1 MLQVLQFQVHNK
13 HWQFD
18 GSFFEMGGFLWRNAS
33 HGWETITR
41 WGVAVLFPDWWPQ
54 IPLPAPGPSR
64 SWGSPESTWP
74 ACADASTDPQ
84 IPSLAR
90 PLGNISHSL
99 PVHFSTDPQTQTPEK
114 EDGGAKPNLSTQ
126 LSGGK
131 RRKGMKSVPH
141 GVINQSYKARNIR
154 IIRWVGSG
162 TKRNV
167 SVPESWYLTSVSVRG
182 YAHGLKLFKSCSLW
196 HRWWG

>member
-74 ACADASTDPQ
+74 SCADASTDPQ

-90 PLGNISHSL
+90 PLGWKGIFGVLGTMTRSL
-99 PVHFSTDPQTQTPEK
+99 VTCGGRQPQ
-114 EDGGAKPNLSTQ
+114 
-126 LSGGK
+126 
-131 RRKGMKSVPH
+131 RRHLLDLREG
-141 GVINQSYKARNIR
+141 
-154 IIRWVGSG
+154 
-162 TKRNV
+162 
-167 SVPESWYLTSVSVRG
+167 
-182 YAHGLKLFKSCSLW
+182 SLW
-196 HRWWG
+196 GSATPTRRWCDRRQQCACGKVSWTNKHCLILKINCWRYWFVSGFQLGTEW